1 MSRIHDQVL
10 ALAGVAQF
18 ALYAHGLAAEGI
30 DRRERLDRALHAVFS
45 TDPEDAA
52 AVFGGADGVADGLA
66 FLERQLRGAATPD
79 TAPVARYIGQVLRLS
94 GRLLRNDEAMTALRG
109 AIGRARLADPEQ
121 VTAILDNAY
130 RESVS
135 PVKPRIMVQGHPTYL
150 QNEEFARRI
159 RTHLLASVRSAVLWR
174 QCGGRLWQLLFQRR
188 KLLSAIAD
196 VRGGQAAD

>member
-1 MSRIHDQVL
+1 M
-10 ALAGVAQF
+10 
-18 ALYAHGLAAEGI
+18 
-30 DRRERLDRALHAVFS
+30 
-45 TDPEDAA
+45 
-52 AVFGGADGVADGLA
+52 
-66 FLERQLRGAATPD
+66 RGAATPD

-94 GRLLRNDEAMTALRG
+94 GRLLRNGEAMTALRG
-109 AIGRARLADPEQ
+109 AIGRARLADPDQ

-135 PVKPRIMVQGHPTYL
+135 PVRPRIMVQGHPTYL